1 MNKFNFMARD
11 QKGKK
16 TQGVVEANNLKDA
29 VTLLRKKGLV
39 VIQLNLY
46 KKTWREYAALVFQK
60 IGLAQITS
68 LTRQLSTM
76 VNAGLSLVDT
86 LELLKKQFG
95 GRMGLLIEDI
105 LSVVEGGETLSR
117 ALEKHEKIFGAVYIA
132 SVRAGE
138 ESGVLDKVLS
148 RLAENLEKK
157 REFQGRIKSAMIYPV
172 IVVTGMI
179 GVMFIVMT
187 FVIPKML
194 ALYSEFDSDL
204 PFATKALMVVS
215 NFMAKFFWLFP
226 LLGFGVFVAYR
237 LLSQKK
243 EFREKL
249 DRFRFKIPIMGKINK
264 TLILT
269 ETARTLAMLVHTG
282 VSLVEG
288 LEIVAQS
295 AGNQIFEKT
304 FSEAKEQ
311 VEKGFSL
318 SESLE
323 GKEMIPS
330 IVYQM
335 IATGEETGKLD
346 DILFKLSEY
355 FQLEVDELVKNLTTA
370 IEPLIMIVLG
380 VGVGFLVFA
389 VIMPIYNLTSQF

>member
-1 MNKFNFMARD
+1 MARD

-46 KKTWREYAALVFQK
+46 KKTWKEYAALVFQK

-105 LSVVEGGETLSR
+105 LSVVEGGETLSK

>member
-1 MNKFNFMARD
+1 MKKFNFIARD

-16 TQGVVEANNLKDA
+16 VEGVVEVNNLKDA
-29 VTLLRKKGLV
+29 VVLLRKKDLV
-39 VIQLNLY
+39 VIELKLY
-46 KKTWREYAALVFQK
+46 KKTWREYSALVLQR
-60 IGLAQITS
+60 IGLAQISS

-76 VNAGLSLVDT
+76 VSAGLSLVDS
-86 LELLKKQFG
+86 LDLLKKQFG
-95 GRMGLLIEDI
+95 GRMSLLIEDI
-105 LSVVEGGETLSR
+105 QSVIEGGGALSA
-117 ALEKHEKIFGAVYIA
+117 ALFKHEKIFGPVYIA
-132 SVRAGE
+132 SVKAGE
-138 ESGVLDKVLS
+138 QSGVLEKVLS

-157 REFQGRIKSAMIYPV
+157 REFSGRVKSAMIYPV
-172 IVVTGMI
+172 IVILGMI
-179 GVMFIVMT
+179 GVMFVVMT

-194 ALYSEFDSDL
+194 SLYSEFDSEL
-204 PFATKALMVVS
+204 PISTKILMVIS
-215 NFMAKFFWLFP
+215 GFMAKFFWLFP
-226 LLGFGVFVAYR
+226 ILGLAAFVAYR

-243 EFREKL
+243 EFREKV
-249 DRFRFKIPIMGKINK
+249 DRFRFKIPIMGKISK

-269 ETARTLAMLVHTG
+269 ETARTLAMLVNTG

-295 AGNQIFEKT
+295 AGNQIFEKI
-304 FSEAKEQ
+304 FNEAKEK

-323 GKEMIPS
+323 GKEMIPP
-330 IVYQM
+330 IFYQM
-335 IATGEETGKLD
+335 ISTGEETGKLD

-380 VGVGFLVFA
+380 IGVGFLVFA

>member
-1 MNKFNFMARD
+1 MARD

>member
-1 MNKFNFMARD
+1 MARD

-16 TQGVVEANNLKDA
+16 ATGVVEANNLKDA
-29 VTLLRKKGLV
+29 VNLLRKKGLV
-39 VIQLNLY
+39 VINLDLY
-46 KKTWREYAALVFQK
+46 KKTLKEYSALVFQR
-60 IGLAQITS
+60 IGLKQVS
-68 LTRQLSTM
+68 SFTRQLSTM

-95 GRMGLLIEDI
+95 GRMSMLIEEI
-105 LSVVEGGETLSR
+105 LEIVEGGGTFSK
-117 ALEKHEKIFGAVYIA
+117 AITKHEKIFGPVYIA
-132 SVRAGE
+132 SIRAGE

-148 RLAENLEKK
+148 RLADNLENKK
-157 REFQGRIKSAMIYPV
+157 EFQGRVKSAMIYPV

-179 GVMFIVMT
+179 GVLFIVMT

-194 ALYSEFDSDL
+194 SLYSEFDADL
-204 PFATKALMVVS
+204 PMTTKILMTVS

-226 LLGFGVFVAYR
+226 VLGFGGFVAYR

-243 EFREKL
+243 EFREKVEF
-249 DRFRFKIPIMGKINK
+249 FRFKIPIMGKISK

-288 LEIVAQS
+288 LEIVAES
-295 AGNQIFEKT
+295 AGNQIYEKI
-304 FSEAKEQ
+304 FLESKSQ
-311 VEKGFSL
+311 IEKGFTL
-318 SESLE
+318 SESLAD
-323 GKEMIPS
+323 KDMIPAIFS
-330 IVYQM
+330 QM
-335 IATGEETGKLD
+335 VATGEETGKLD

-380 VGVGFLVFA
+380 IGVGFLVFA

>member
-1 MNKFNFMARD
+1 MARD

-105 LSVVEGGETLSR
+105 LSVVEGGETLSK

-204 PFATKALMVVS
+204 PFATKVLMIVS